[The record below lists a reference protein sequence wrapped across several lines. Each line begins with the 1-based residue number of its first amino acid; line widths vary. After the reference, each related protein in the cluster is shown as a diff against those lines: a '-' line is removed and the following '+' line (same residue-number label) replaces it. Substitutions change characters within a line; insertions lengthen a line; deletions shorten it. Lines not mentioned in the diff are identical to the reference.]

1 MVVDNKNKKDWRETI
16 MGEEENDKDAMAFQ

>member
-1 MVVDNKNKKDWRETI
+1 VVVDNKNKKDWRETI